1 MTMKAHAYY
10 IIFGRPPIGGSFPP
24 PPPPGGA
31 TASDP
36 VPCLV
41 REVTASGVRCGGE
54 LAAAVHGG
62 LGVEAHVDLVG
73 KQVLGRRRLDVA
85 VAAPDAV
92 GNPTQIGAKLV
103 HQLLRRFLGEPE
115 VLVVQQR
122 LLPRRTAL
130 PITRA
135 ALSIWWVLRTS
146 PCRGPNP
153 SVDRRE

>member
-1 MTMKAHAYY
+1 MTMKAHTYY
-10 IIFGRPPIGGSFPP
+10 IIFGRPPIGGSSPL
-24 PPPPGGA
+24 PPGGA

-41 REVTASGVRCGGE
+41 REVTASGVRCGE

-103 HQLLRRFLGEPE
+103 HQLLRRFLGEPV

-122 LLPRRTAL
+122 LLPRRTTL
-130 PITRA
+130 PITSAVVKLLIKR
-135 ALSIWWVLRTS
+135 WWI
-146 PCRGPNP
+146 PIGA
-153 SVDRRE
+153 

>member
-1 MTMKAHAYY
+1 M
-10 IIFGRPPIGGSFPP
+10 
-24 PPPPGGA
+24 
-31 TASDP
+31 
-36 VPCLV
+36 
-41 REVTASGVRCGGE
+41 REVTASGVRCGE

-103 HQLLRRFLGEPE
+103 HQLLRRFLGEPV

-122 LLPRRTAL
+122 LLPRRTTL
-130 PITRA
+130 PITSAVVKLLTKRLWIPIGA
-135 ALSIWWVLRTS
+135 WPEGRKLEPERPIAEVVSPTADLRFSSIKTLFGFYCLAFVALK
-146 PCRGPNP
+146 
-153 SVDRRE
+153 